1 MENKQLAENINEL
14 CKRKGITVNKLSKDL
29 NLSSGYISEMK
40 NKDRTP
46 SIKRVLEIA
55 DYLEVS
61 IDYLVGREPIKPN
74 SIKNSNVAN
83 TGGNNTINVSENKR
97 VSKFIEIA
105 LEQMEQMEEDKQLE
119 VINYIYKIKKEN

>member
-1 MENKQLAENINEL
+1 MENKQLAENINQI

-46 SIKRVLEIA
+46 SIKKVQEIA

-61 IDYLVGREPIKPN
+61 IDYLIGRKEEQKEINVNNNQSDIHNQNIACGSVQN
-74 SIKNSNVAN
+74 SIELSH
-83 TGGNNTINVSENKR
+83 
-97 VSKFIEIA
+97 
-105 LEQMEQMEEDKQLE
+105 LEMELMQE
-119 VINYIYKIKKEN
+119 IKKLSKTEQIQLLAQLNKE

>member
-1 MENKQLAENINEL
+1 MENKQLAENINQI

-46 SIKRVLEIA
+46 SIKKVQEIA

-61 IDYLVGREPIKPN
+61 IDYLIGRKEEQKEINVNNHQSDIHNQNIACGSVQN
-74 SIKNSNVAN
+74 SIELSH
-83 TGGNNTINVSENKR
+83 
-97 VSKFIEIA
+97 
-105 LEQMEQMEEDKQLE
+105 LEMELMQE
-119 VINYIYKIKKEN
+119 IKKLSKTEQIQLLAQLNKE